1 MRTARLLFLALTISL
16 PALATNSGQLYKDPS
31 CGCCGKWA
39 AHMRANQLAL
49 QSQDR
54 SDMAQLKDRLGVPP
68 ALRSCHTAQIGGYII
83 EGHVPATMVQQILRE
98 RPAISGLAVA
108 GMPQGSPGMETGR
121 RDSYQVVAFT
131 RSGRQYVYATVKGD

>member
-54 SDMAQLKDRLGVPP
+54 SDMTQLKDRLGVPP

-83 EGHVPATMVQQILRE
+83 EGHVPAAMVQQILRE

>member
-1 MRTARLLFLALTISL
+1 
-16 PALATNSGQLYKDPS
+16 
-31 CGCCGKWA
+31 
-39 AHMRANQLAL
+39 MRANQLAL

-83 EGHVPATMVQQILRE
+83 EGHVPAAMVQQILRD

-121 RDSYQVVAFT
+121 RDTYQVVAFT
-131 RSGRQYVYATVKGD
+131 RSGRQYVYATVKGG

>member
-68 ALRSCHTAQIGGYII
+68 SLRSCHTAQIGGYII
-83 EGHVPATMVQQILRE
+83 EGHVPAAMVQQILRD

-121 RDSYQVVAFT
+121 SDTYQVVAFT
-131 RSGRQYVYATVKGD
+131 RSGRQYVYAIVKGG

>member
-83 EGHVPATMVQQILRE
+83 EGHVPAAMVQQILRE

-131 RSGRQYVYATVKGD
+131 RSGRQYVYATEKGD

>member
-83 EGHVPATMVQQILRE
+83 EGHVPAAMVQQILRE

-108 GMPQGSPGMETGR
+108 GMPQGSPGMETAR

-131 RSGRQYVYATVKGD
+131 RSGRQYVYATVKGG

>member
-54 SDMAQLKDRLGVPP
+54 SDMTQLKDRLGVPP

-83 EGHVPATMVQQILRE
+83 EGHVPAAMVQQILRE

-121 RDSYQVVAFT
+121 RDTYQVIAFT
-131 RSGRQYVYATVKGD
+131 RSGRQYVYASVKGD

>member
-83 EGHVPATMVQQILRE
+83 EGHVPAAMVQQILRE

-131 RSGRQYVYATVKGD
+131 RNGRQYVYATVKGD

>member
-1 MRTARLLFLALTISL
+1 MRTAHLLFLALTISL
-16 PALATNSGQLYKDPS
+16 PALATNSGQLYKDPA

-68 ALRSCHTAQIGGYII
+68 SLRSCHTAQIGGYII
-83 EGHVPATMVQQILRE
+83 EGHVPAAMVQQILRE

>member
-54 SDMAQLKDRLGVPP
+54 SDMTQLKDRLGVPP

>member
-83 EGHVPATMVQQILRE
+83 EGHVPAAMVQQILRD

-121 RDSYQVVAFT
+121 RDTYQVVAFT
-131 RSGRQYVYATVKGD
+131 RSGRQYVYATVKGG

>member
-39 AHMRANQLAL
+39 AHMRANQLVL

-83 EGHVPATMVQQILRE
+83 EGHVPAAMVQQILRD

-121 RDSYQVVAFT
+121 RDTYQVVAFT
-131 RSGRQYVYATVKGD
+131 RSGRQYVYATVKGG

>member
-1 MRTARLLFLALTISL
+1 MRTVHLLFLALTVSL

-54 SDMAQLKDRLGVPP
+54 SDMVQLKNRLGVP
-68 ALRSCHTAQIGGYII
+68 ANLRSCHTAQIGGYII
-83 EGHVPATMVQQILRE
+83 EGHVPAAIVQRLLRE
-98 RPAISGLAVA
+98 RPAIAGVAVA
-108 GMPQGSPGMETGR
+108 GMPQGSPGMETGVR
-121 RDSYQVVAFT
+121 ENYQAIAFT
-131 RSGRQYVYATVKGD
+131 RTGRQYVYSTLKGS

>member
-1 MRTARLLFLALTISL
+1 MRTVHLLFLALTVSL

-54 SDMAQLKDRLGVPP
+54 SDMVQLKNRLGVP
-68 ALRSCHTAQIGGYII
+68 ANLRSCHTAQIGGYII
-83 EGHVPATMVQQILRE
+83 EGHVPAAIVQRLLRE
-98 RPAISGLAVA
+98 RPAIAGVAVA
-108 GMPQGSPGMETGR
+108 GMPQGSPGMETGVR
-121 RDSYQVVAFT
+121 ENYQAIAFT
-131 RSGRQYVYATVKGD
+131 RTGRQYVYATLKGS

>member
-39 AHMRANQLAL
+39 SHMRANQLAL

>member
-83 EGHVPATMVQQILRE
+83 EGHVPAAMVQQILRE

>member
-1 MRTARLLFLALTISL
+1 MRTAHLLFLALTISL
-16 PALATNSGQLYKDPS
+16 PALATNSGQLYKDPT

-83 EGHVPATMVQQILRE
+83 EGHVPAAMVQQILRE

>member
-1 MRTARLLFLALTISL
+1 MRTAHLLFLALTISL
-16 PALATNSGQLYKDPS
+16 PALATNSGQLYKDPT

-39 AHMRANQLAL
+39 AHMRAKQLAL

-83 EGHVPATMVQQILRE
+83 EGHVPAAMVQQILRE

>member
-83 EGHVPATMVQQILRE
+83 EGHVPAAMVQQILRE

-131 RSGRQYVYATVKGD
+131 RSGRQYVYASVKGD